1 MRYGHHRSEYVVFS
15 LFTFARRAT
24 LAAAIHLRAAA
35 EIARAQPVGNL
46 CRGPHCATMDA
57 ARCVQIKQRMGMVQ
71 SLFLSVFGNAMNK
84 KWEHDVSLSQCF
96 PRFKQR
102 GTVQ

>member
-1 MRYGHHRSEYVVFS
+1 M
-15 LFTFARRAT
+15 
-24 LAAAIHLRAAA
+24 
-35 EIARAQPVGNL
+35 
-46 CRGPHCATMDA
+46 TMDA

-102 GTVQ
+102 GTVQREYLLYKEPPTQSIRQL

>member
-46 CRGPHCATMDA
+46 VSRPALRDHGRSKMCPNQTENGNGP
-57 ARCVQIKQRMGMVQ
+57 IP
-71 SLFLSVFGNAMNK
+71 VFVG
-84 KWEHDVSLSQCF
+84 F
-96 PRFKQR
+96 R
-102 GTVQ
+102 

>member
-35 EIARAQPVGNL
+35 TVVARAQPVGNL
-46 CRGPHCATMDA
+46 VSRPALRDHGRGE
-57 ARCVQIKQRMGMVQ
+57 I
-71 SLFLSVFGNAMNK
+71 
-84 KWEHDVSLSQCF
+84 
-96 PRFKQR
+96 
-102 GTVQ
+102 